1 MPIYEYVCK
10 QCENEFEALVR
21 SSTIPECPSCH
32 STNLEKMLSV
42 FATAGSSAE
51 AVQAE
56 ASPCGSCGNFR
67 GPGACA
73 LN

>member
-10 QCENEFEALVR
+10 QCANEFEALVR

-42 FATAGSSAE
+42 FATAGSTAE
-51 AVQAE
+51 PAPA
-56 ASPCGSCGNFR
+56 AAGPCGSCGNFR